1 MFNLIG
7 KSKVVYSFATILL
20 LINCLA
26 EAAIIRSGGGTKG
39 QDSFNATVLLVD
51 EASINNIGFGGG
63 AVYSSYS
70 YNSYADYV
78 YATPALSCHY
88 DTFFEP
94 FSNNEIRTD
103 CDYEFYI
110 GERLQLEGYIEIFL
124 AGSES
129 YDLLWTISQGAKSW
143 SYSNAD
149 ILMVDT
155 AQSTNK
161 HLFLDVAMPLDMLV
175 GNYNVELQFAQYAPV
190 DKTYFR
196 YSQYLDQEQ
205 CAVLGD
211 VGTPETCG
219 LTGSAWNVLRETS
232 NVEQLRILAVSVSE
246 PSTWILFLLVSVG
259 LIRRQY
265 FIGSKY

>member
-1 MFNLIG
+1 MFTLLSRRFFIPA
-7 KSKVVYSFATILL
+7 VTLILL
-20 LINCLA
+20 LAHLSV

-39 QDSFNATVLLVD
+39 QDSFNATVLLID
-51 EASINNIGFGGG
+51 ETSINGIGYGGG

-129 YDLLWTISQGAKSW
+129 FDLLWTISQGAKSW
-143 SYSNAD
+143 TYTNDD

-175 GNYNVELQFAQYAPV
+175 GNYNVQLQFTQYAPV

-196 YSQYLDQEQ
+196 YSQYEDQEQ
-205 CAVLGD
+205 CAVLGPI
-211 VGTPETCG
+211 GTPETCG
-219 LTGSAWNVLRETS
+219 LTGSAWNAQGEIS
-232 NVEQLRILAVSVSE
+232 NVEQLRILAVNVSE
-246 PSTWILFLLVSVG
+246 PSTLILFLIASIG

-265 FIGSKY
+265 FTGS